1 MSMILASVSK
11 STVSFRQ
18 FVTHRK
24 FIKIQAMSTDR
35 KRTGQGNNLNDNG
48 GN

>member
-1 MSMILASVSK
+1 MILASVRNSR
-11 STVSFRQ
+11 VSFRQ
-18 FVTHRK
+18 FDAHRK

-35 KRTGQGNNLNDNG
+35 KRTGHENSLNGSG